1 MKISAIEIRKHT
13 FEKIFRGYDPDEVD
27 AFLNSLSQEW
37 ERFSS
42 ENSLLK
48 MQLEY
53 AEKELSKLK
62 DIESTLFRTL
72 KAAEDTS
79 KLIEKEA
86 HELAEKRIEESKS
99 TASDLVSEAE
109 SRTSQIIRETE
120 DRLKQFKEDFAT
132 EIKRQERDFK
142 AIENFRDNLIVQ
154 LTSLA
159 NNTIDTVERFEQK
172 YDKESVLNK
181 MEEIKQH
188 VAEIDIPKKPT
199 YQIPAMEVAREE
211 EPEEHQAE
219 VSVILQDDKPE
230 VVFEIAK
237 EEEEPEI
244 VEVEPE
250 EEELLPEAAFEQE
263 ELNAIEEPEP
273 VAVTEPEPEPVEEE
287 VVYNRPRETV
297 RSAADEANE
306 ALAEM
311 HRSAEKARDSSPA
324 INRPRETTQP
334 KKTGGGGSFF
344 DQI

>member
-86 HELAEKRIEESKS
+86 NELAEKRIEESKT
-99 TASDLVSEAE
+99 TANDLVTEAE
-109 SRTSQIIRETE
+109 ARTNQIIRETE
-120 DRLKQFKEDFAT
+120 DKLREFKEEFAS
-132 EIKRQERDFK
+132 EVKRQERDFK
-142 AIENFRDNLIVQ
+142 AIENFRDNLVVQ

-188 VAEIDIPKKPT
+188 ISEIAIPQKGIYQAPPKPVE
-199 YQIPAMEVAREE
+199 MEVDQEE
-211 EPEEHQAE
+211 DHTEEE
-219 VSVILQDDKPE
+219 VSVIMQDDKPD
-230 VVFEIAK
+230 VVFEVTQ
-237 EEEEPEI
+237 EPEA
-244 VEVEPE
+244 VASEPE
-250 EEELLPEAAFEQE
+250 PEPVAAVEDEENDVVPAADFEEE

-273 VAVTEPEPEPVEEE
+273 VREE
-287 VVYNRPRETV
+287 VAYNRPRETA

-311 HRSAEKARDSSPA
+311 HKSAERARDTSPA
-324 INRPRETTQP
+324 INRPRETNQP
-334 KKTGGGGSFF
+334 KKTGGGSFF